1 MDSDLNVRTRH
12 QGYPTGIVER
22 SGHSTSTRPL
32 TPTETR
38 LHRRPA
44 GTSVLDAPKHLRP
57 ALRRRTRP
65 QASRGRSL
73 FHQHEIHEHW
83 AWGNLPKLGNST
95 CSGVCVCVCTR
106 NRLQRSMFHTFEA
119 YCVSFFLFYGA
130 LTTFFISSQCTSVHC
145 VHVVR
150 GRSWNLANMK
160 ACTCHS
166 HSFELGT
173 RNRDSPNITP
183 SPTLLRPW
191 RSHCVPV
198 TIGEGALGSLL
209 YRFTSCFLIVVVI
222 AFVSGATPAKS
233 GDGRL
238 WSILNTLNPNVR
250 GDSDRSHVLPGCV
263 DIRGL
268 SICWPN
274 KHAKITYIR
283 LHILYYKFL
292 HCVALQ
298 FPACKQNKATQS
310 SPAES
315 NMIEKNRLY
324 GVYNPCV
331 HHEASNRCSGHHHTQ
346 RKPAKTCQ
354 DQDRHKTPQPGHTLL
369 CFAVRRGPVA
379 PFVRSERRA
388 VSAGRCSL
396 SEVERHRVACDNF
409 AAGEGKTL
417 STPRSGILQ
426 RHETQCV

>member
-1 MDSDLNVRTRH
+1 
-12 QGYPTGIVER
+12 
-22 SGHSTSTRPL
+22 
-32 TPTETR
+32 
-38 LHRRPA
+38 
-44 GTSVLDAPKHLRP
+44 
-57 ALRRRTRP
+57 
-65 QASRGRSL
+65 
-73 FHQHEIHEHW
+73 
-83 AWGNLPKLGNST
+83 
-95 CSGVCVCVCTR
+95 
-106 NRLQRSMFHTFEA
+106 MFHTFEA

-315 NMIEKNRLY
+315 NMIEKTDFM
-324 GVYNPCV
+324 GSII
-331 HHEASNRCSGHHHTQ
+331 HAFIM
-346 RKPAKTCQ
+346 KPQIDAQATTTPKENLPKHAKTKTAT
-354 DQDRHKTPQPGHTLL
+354 RHRSPVTPFFASRSG
-369 CFAVRRGPVA
+369 AVRWPHSSA
-379 PFVRSERRA
+379 PSDVRSARVAARCQRSSVTESPVITLQLAKERRSQHQGAASSKGTKPNVCDRVRDVQSRQRAA
-388 VSAGRCSL
+388 VSKSFIPNVG
-396 SEVERHRVACDNF
+396 H
-409 AAGEGKTL
+409 
-417 STPRSGILQ
+417 
-426 RHETQCV
+426 